1 MQLGG
6 PGNSPLWNGDSA
18 PGLKDEPTV
27 KKQAWL
33 PSYLPLLHQQP
44 SHLARSFG
52 YTLVMIRW
60 GGKQS
65 PRLIYGWVSLLCWC
79 LPEWKATSPQPSVA
93 SKHSDEGKSP
103 SRQSF
108 GHVLQIKECVW
119 TSGQWL
125 VRRRIRWSEPKT
137 YGWIYRNGHQILRP
151 LYYSL
156 TPAGSSYYRKDTEVD
171 KITK

>member
-1 MQLGG
+1 MLLINGRNGMCNYISGTAHSKLRSVRLWNMQLGG

-18 PGLKDEPTV
+18 LGLKDGLMV

-33 PSYLPLLHQQP
+33 PSKLPLLHQQP

-65 PRLIYGWVSLLCWC
+65 PSLIYGWFSLLCWC
-79 LPEWKATSPQPSVA
+79 PPEWTATSPQPSVA

-103 SRQSF
+103 SHQSF
-108 GHVLQIKECVW
+108 DHVLQIKECVDLW
-119 TSGQWL
+119 T
-125 VRRRIRWSEPKT
+125 VACKE
-137 YGWIYRNGHQILRP
+137 
-151 LYYSL
+151 
-156 TPAGSSYYRKDTEVD
+156 KD
-171 KITK
+171 